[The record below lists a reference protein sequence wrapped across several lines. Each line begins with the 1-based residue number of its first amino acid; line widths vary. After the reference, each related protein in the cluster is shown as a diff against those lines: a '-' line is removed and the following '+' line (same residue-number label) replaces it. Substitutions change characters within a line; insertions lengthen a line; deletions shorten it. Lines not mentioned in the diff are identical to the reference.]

1 MLSHY
6 EMDVPSLGCP
16 VSSGGS
22 RSRTGAGCCTGTA
35 ARSRIV
41 LGIPDPAGR
50 EANVDGWMTV
60 CVLRTSLL
68 GSRRSSSSSAFAS
81 PARSGR
87 PVGGL
92 RRPNICWLGG
102 PPAPLGR
109 RSPAHTGPSLL
120 QRERHARREG
130 GQGRAHPGRRRR
142 RTRPKSG
149 WSLDLLLDFLER
161 RSSPRDPPPAS
172 PLGRRRSSPGD
183 TTVVR
188 RR

>member
-6 EMDVPSLGCP
+6 EMDAPSLGCP
-16 VSSGGS
+16 RVSSGGS

-41 LGIPDPAGR
+41 LGVPDPAGR
-50 EANVDGWMTV
+50 EAHVDGWMTV

-68 GSRRSSSSSAFAS
+68 GRRRSSSSSSAFAS

-109 RSPAHTGPSLL
+109 RSPHWTFFYFSENGTRAEKEVRESASRPEEEEEEEVRMVVGPLAGFFGEKEL
-120 QRERHARREG
+120 PPRPAPRLPPGTTAEQPRRHYT
-130 GQGRAHPGRRRR
+130 
-142 RTRPKSG
+142 RTYR
-149 WSLDLLLDFLER
+149 
-161 RSSPRDPPPAS
+161 
-172 PLGRRRSSPGD
+172 
-183 TTVVR
+183 
-188 RR
+188 

>member
-1 MLSHY
+1 
-6 EMDVPSLGCP
+6 MDVPSLGCP

-130 GQGRAHPGRRRR
+130 GQGRAGERIQAGGEER
-142 RTRPKSG
+142 RTKSG
-149 WSLDLLLDFLER
+149 WSLYFGEEAPPATR
-161 RSSPRDPPPAS
+161 PPPPPWDDGGAA
-172 PLGRRRSSPGD
+172 PATLR
-183 TTVVR
+183 
-188 RR
+188 